1 MEIFKLDL
9 TCEVLSEL
17 IFDWTDR
24 MNLADTPQEIT
35 EAYFNVMRLTDT
47 LKLVRDLRVN
57 LEDEEI

>member
-35 EAYFNVMRLTDT
+35 EAYFNVMR
-47 LKLVRDLRVN
+47 
-57 LEDEEI
+57 